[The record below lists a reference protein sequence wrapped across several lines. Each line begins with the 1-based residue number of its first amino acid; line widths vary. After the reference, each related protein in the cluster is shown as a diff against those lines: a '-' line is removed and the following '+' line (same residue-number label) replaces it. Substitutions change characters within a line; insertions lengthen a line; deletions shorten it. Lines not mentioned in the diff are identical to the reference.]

1 MRRCC
6 MRWAAAMIAL
16 AAAAMSACGAAATV
30 PPPRPPI
37 AAPIAPLPPPPIE
50 PPRPLDQDL
59 PRLAGAVLALQ
70 QEVGRALATPDCAGA
85 TGKLAAL
92 QPRYAEVVIAA
103 GKVMRDGRAPEL
115 RRAVAP
121 HQADFDAA
129 ARTIAQSPA
138 LASCAEDRGFA
149 TALDGLGEPR

>member
-1 MRRCC
+1 

-16 AAAAMSACGAAATV
+16 AACAAAAPI

-37 AAPIAPLPPPPIE
+37 AAPIAPPPPLVE

-70 QEVGRALATPDCAGA
+70 QEVGRALAMPDCAGA
-85 TGKLAAL
+85 TGKLASL
-92 QPRYAEVVIAA
+92 QPRYAEVIVAA

-115 RRAVAP
+115 RRAVEP

-129 ARTIAQSPA
+129 ARAIAQSPA
-138 LASCAEDRGFA
+138 LASCAEDHGFA
-149 TALDGLGEPR
+149 AALDGLGEPR